1 MGYIFKSFLTVSAF
15 IVSCT
20 AFCQKAAPTVTYY
33 SQEDEAD
40 IVMSEG
46 ESQTCEA
53 PLEIRMNAG
62 ISEADGYNYVCE
74 WRIYDANS
82 GDESPILTR
91 FEENTS
97 YTLTSSGSF
106 MIKLYVTFTGEDGK
120 TVEYESESITIV
132 ISESSLT
139 CPNAFSP
146 NGDGINDI
154 FEITYKSIVKLDG
167 IIFNRWGQKLY
178 SFNLQNVDNGWDGKV
193 HGKYVKDGV
202 YFIQLNAVGSDGV
215 KYNIKKAINVL
226 KGFSESG
233 ESSSSE

>member
-1 MGYIFKSFLTVSAF
+1 MSNILKTFLTASAF
-15 IVSCT
+15 MVCS
-20 AFCQKAAPTVTYY
+20 AMFGQNAVPTVTYY
-33 SQEDEAD
+33 STEDESD
-40 IVMSEG
+40 VTMSEG

-53 PLEIRMNAG
+53 PLEIHLNAG
-62 ISEADGYNYVCE
+62 IANADGYSYVCE

-82 GDESPILTR
+82 GDETPILTR

-97 YTLTSSGSF
+97 YTLTTSGSF
-106 MIKLYVTFTGEDGK
+106 LIKLYVTFTGNDGK
-120 TVEYESESITIV
+120 TIEYESDGFTIV

-146 NGDGINDI
+146 NGDGINDVLK
-154 FEITYKSIVKLDG
+154 ITYKSIVKLDG

-202 YFIQLNAVGSDGV
+202 YFLQLNAVGSDGV

-226 KGFSESG
+226 KGFSENSD
-233 ESSSSE
+233 SSSSE